1 MNYTIVA
8 VGKLKER
15 FWKDACAEYVKR
27 LGAYGKVKVVEV
39 PDVDPARAGGVDA
52 ARRREGAAILT
63 AIGERAHV
71 VLLAIEGK
79 ERSSEEF
86 SRRLDDL
93 ALAGKSDIVFV
104 IGGSDGVSDEVRA
117 RANETLSFGR
127 ITLPHNLAR
136 VVLLEQVYRAC
147 KISRGEPYHK

>member
-1 MNYTIVA
+1 MKYTVVA

-15 FWKDACAEYVKR
+15 FWTDACKEYVKR
-27 LGAYGKVKVVEV
+27 LGAYAKVEV
-39 PDVDPARAGGVDA
+39 REVADIDPARAGGVDA
-52 ARRREGAAILT
+52 ARRREGAEILSAVSDRSHAI
-63 AIGERAHV
+63 
-71 VLLAIEGK
+71 LLAIEGK
-79 ERSSEEF
+79 ERSSEDF
-86 SRRLDDL
+86 SAHLDQL
-93 ALAGKSDIVFV
+93 ALTGKSDITFI

-117 RANETLSFGR
+117 RANEALSFGP